1 MVNLLVFYFGY
12 LAILFSIIGY
22 GYISSKLLSV
32 RFSLGEMGISGILL
46 ITILSYLTNFVFAHN
61 FVHNSIILLIGLFT
75 FFLLL
80 KKKLFRKKIILILS
94 ISSLLFIGLLN
105 V

>member
-61 FVHNSIILLIGLFT
+61 FVHNSIILLIGLVT

-80 KKKLFRKKIILILS
+80 KKKII
-94 ISSLLFIGLLN
+94 
-105 V
+105 